1 MAGLANAYAAAG
13 KKGDALK
20 ILLLFDKGP
29 DGVKDEELVAAVGRV
44 YTELK
49 DFTKAALY
57 YNKAIAINKS
67 NPENYYLL
75 GTNALKK
82 GDGTKAYTALNQAI
96 SIDSNYAP
104 AYFSLAKSLFRKSC

>member
-1 MAGLANAYAAAG
+1 M
-13 KKGDALK
+13 
-20 ILLLFDKGP
+20 
-29 DGVKDEELVAAVGRV
+29 AAVGRV

-82 GDGTKAYTALNQAI
+82 GDGTKAYTALKPG
-96 SIDSNYAP
+96 YK
-104 AYFSLAKSLFRKSC
+104 Y